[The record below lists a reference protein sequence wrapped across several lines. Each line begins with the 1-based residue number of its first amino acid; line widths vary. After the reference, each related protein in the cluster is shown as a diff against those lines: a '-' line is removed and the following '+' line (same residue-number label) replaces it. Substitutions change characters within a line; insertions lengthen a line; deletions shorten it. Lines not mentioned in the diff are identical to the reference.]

1 MADLRNET
9 LEDED
14 FDTILSAGID
24 FSGVLNFEKSF
35 LIRGRLSGRI
45 DARGLLMVDEG
56 AVVEANINASRVVI
70 RGQVK
75 GNVTATEKVE
85 VAVTGKLVGNVTAP
99 EILMETGC
107 MFNGLCTMTGK
118 DSVL

>member
-1 MADLRNET
+1 MADLRNEA

-14 FDTILSAGID
+14 FDTILSADID
-24 FSGVLNFEKSF
+24 FSGTLNFEKSF
-35 LIRGRLSGRI
+35 LIRGKLSGKI
-45 DARGLLMVDEG
+45 EAQGFLMVDEG

-85 VAVTGKLVGNVTAP
+85 LAVTGKLAGNVTAP

-118 DSVL
+118 EPVV